1 MQWERA
7 DETSVNWWI
16 SVLICEHRER
26 RNTGT
31 GWSWWNWDRNH
42 YCCSAGW
49 KSTDRWSD
57 HRGNFYIKYKC
68 TDRGES
74 SAWCKSRRWS
84 DQWLFNM
91 TGLLKIRTT
100 KEFGESTVSKILELV
115 ENSSSRKSKSENF
128 ISKFAKYYTPAV
140 CYGAIALALI
150 PPIVLLIMGKP
161 AMWGDWIYRAL
172 TFLVISCPCAL
183 VWVFRWHFSQESERV
198 LKKESCLRAELRW
211 GASECKS
218 SCNG

>member
-1 MQWERA
+1 
-7 DETSVNWWI
+7 
-16 SVLICEHRER
+16 
-26 RNTGT
+26 
-31 GWSWWNWDRNH
+31 
-42 YCCSAGW
+42 
-49 KSTDRWSD
+49 
-57 HRGNFYIKYKC
+57 
-68 TDRGES
+68 
-74 SAWCKSRRWS
+74 
-84 DQWLFNM
+84 M

-172 TFLVISCPCAL
+172 KCFLQNIIADDQI
-183 VWVFRWHFSQESERV
+183 WDHKKNKSQVSLCRV
-198 LKKESCLRAELRW
+198 KKYRSME
-211 GASECKS
+211 
-218 SCNG
+218 